1 MQSGMHPVRVE
12 CRSDF
17 RFAQKPVRV
26 EWEGNWVHIDEVLDE
41 AAVPDGWMFTVLVRG
56 GQQFKLKYLAMDD
69 IWLGIEQ

>member
-17 RFAQKPVRV
+17 RFAQKPVRI
-26 EWEGNWVHIDEVLDE
+26 EWAENWVHIEEVLDE
-41 AAVPDGWMFTVLVRG
+41 AGVPDGWVFTVMTTS
-56 GQQFKLKYLAMDD
+56 GQRFMLKYLAVDD